1 MNIGD
6 NIKRIRTEKGIQQK
20 KMASDLGLNQSN
32 YSKIENGKREPSI
45 ELINKL
51 SEYLEVSVNDLFNEQ
66 EQIPKEVTIENKNT
80 LEQMKM
86 IEQLDEED
94 KFIILKMIDKMLT
107 TKKFK
112 DFFNKNIAAL

>member
-20 KMASDLGLNQSN
+20 KMALDLGLNQSN

-51 SEYLEVSVNDLFNEQ
+51 SDYLGVTVNDLFNEV
-66 EQIPKEVTIENKNT
+66 EQTPKEVTVEDKN
-80 LEQMKM
+80 LQEQMKL
-86 IEQLDEED
+86 IQQLDEED
-94 KFIILKMIDKMLT
+94 RFIVFRMIDKLLT